1 MVQRSLQFWPQ
12 HNTMCVSKKKVRKDG
27 DVKMTK
33 ELYIRPVVSGAMDSL
48 AKDIDRGNCIT
59 ARDCGTAFGVVGVI
73 VVGGAAILLGAVTD
87 GAAIPAVL
95 AVA

>member
-1 MVQRSLQFWPQ
+1 MIGGDSMEQQRE
-12 HNTMCVSKKKVRKDG
+12 K
-27 DVKMTK
+27 
-33 ELYIRPVVSGAMDSL
+33 LYICPAVSGSMNSL
-48 AKDIDRGNCIT
+48 AKDIDYGNCVI
-59 ARDCGTAFGVVGVI
+59 ARDCGDKFGVVGVI